1 MIIPTHD
8 ELAEVMIRATEFERE
23 INDLL
28 ERGQYGE
35 ILDRFKHD
43 DIKSIAGRNQR
54 IYILS
59 IMIQLIIMEITKTG
73 KTTLEGSDISRLV
86 RIFKI
91 LTLYLRRIEF
101 DLPIE
106 QQMEIV
112 EYVKQE
118 EISLPIVVGVISNNS
133 VIIQKQKIFDNLS
146 TWWGKVYE

>member
-28 ERGQYGE
+28 EKGE
-35 ILDRFKHD
+35 YNTILDRFKHD

-59 IMIQLIIMEITKTG
+59 IMIQLIVMEIDKTG
-73 KTTLEGSDISRLV
+73 TTSLAGRNTSEII
-86 RIFKI
+86 RIYKI

-101 DLPIE
+101 DLPADT
-106 QQMEIV
+106 QNDIV
-112 EYVKQE
+112 NYIKQE
-118 EISLPIVVGVISNNS
+118 RLSLPIIVGIISNNS
-133 VIIQKQKIFDNLS
+133 IIIQKQKVFDS
-146 TWWGKVYE
+146 IGTWWGKIYE